1 MLCDKTASN
10 LVIILYL
17 KFKLKESQLPMKSK
31 LPLFLIPILL
41 SLLFIGTAYYINT
54 HIIYPAT
61 TIYDWLDTVYLYHL
75 ANRLCIL
82 AILILLLQALYFSF
96 KKKQE
101 FFTFLWK
108 SADLSKSSHSRN
120 HYTILRRSTMDDQK
134 ISIIILTRNNTY
146 MPQIRIE
153 N

>member
-1 MLCDKTASN
+1 
-10 LVIILYL
+10 
-17 KFKLKESQLPMKSK
+17 MKSK

-96 KKKQE
+96 KKNRN
-101 FFTFLWK
+101 F
-108 SADLSKSSHSRN
+108 SHSYGSLQILVNPRIPVI
-120 HYTILRRSTMDDQK
+120 TI
-134 ISIIILTRNNTY
+134 
-146 MPQIRIE
+146 PF
-153 N
+153 